1 MRISSATVLGFARP
15 TRGFTLIEMLMTI
28 AIIGFIASIAVP
40 NLSSLHSGE
49 VKETRHR
56 RNAQEIA
63 SVFVTAQ
70 AAGLNFAVPGSLEQT
85 VRNIAE
91 GGSPSEGPFRAKIYA
106 VKGLLEEDITGVQRY
121 LTLSG
126 EVLSYNSRGS

>member
-1 MRISSATVLGFARP
+1 
-15 TRGFTLIEMLMTI
+15 MTI
-28 AIIGFIASIAVP
+28 AIIGLIASIAVP
-40 NLSSLHSGE
+40 NLSALHGGD

-70 AAGLNFAVPGSLEQT
+70 AAGLNFTAPGSLEQT
-85 VRNIAE
+85 VRNIVA
-91 GGSPSEGPFRAKIYA
+91 GGSPSDGPFQAKIYA
-106 VKGLLEEDITGVQRY
+106 VKGLLEEDITGVQKY

>member
-1 MRISSATVLGFARP
+1 MRINSATVLFSAKV

-28 AIIGFIASIAVP
+28 AIIGFVASIAVP
-40 NLSSLHSGE
+40 NMSALHSGD

-70 AAGLNFAVPGSLEQT
+70 AAGLNFTAPGSLEQT
-85 VRNIAE
+85 VRNIAT
-91 GGSPSEGPFRAKIYA
+91 GGSPTEGPFQAKIYA
-106 VKGLLEEDITGVQRY
+106 VKGLLEEDITGVQKY
-121 LTLSG
+121 LSLNG